1 MTTSFRVAPPSWDDD
16 KSFDV
21 WKSELDLWKMVT
33 DLTKQKQGPAIVLT
47 LTGRKREVAM
57 ELSAEELSAEDG
69 LNKVLNV
76 LSKAFAKEK
85 CDALYEVYETFESIQ
100 RGDKDMTSFIDEFE
114 RAISKMKKIRNG
126 ATRVFWGVNCFIR
139 QAWRQARSV

>member
-33 DLTKQKQGPAIVLT
+33 DLTEQKQGPAIVLT

-76 LSKAFAKEK
+76 LSKAFAEEK
-85 CDALYEVYETFESIQ
+85 CYALYEVYETFESIQ
-100 RGDKDMTSFIDEFE
+100 RGDKDMTSFLTNSREPF
-114 RAISKMKKIRNG
+114 RK
-126 ATRVFWGVNCFIR
+126 
-139 QAWRQARSV
+139 

>member
-1 MTTSFRVAPPSWDDD
+1 MTTSFRVAPPSWEND
-16 KSFDV
+16 KSLVV

-33 DLTKQKQGPAIVLT
+33 DLTEQKQGPAIVLT

-57 ELSAEELSAEDG
+57 ELSAEKLSAEDG

-76 LSKAFAKEK
+76 HSKAFAKEK

-114 RAISKMKKIRNG
+114 KAISKIKNLEWSYQ
-126 ATRVFWGVNCFIR
+126 TVFWGVNCFIR